1 MASDRKIVPLRRR
14 SQLNIGVVILGIFLM
29 YIVFTVAGY
38 MGRSKVT
45 YYEVCDGDIVKNTE
59 HTGIILRDETVEYA
73 PSTGYVNYFVSA
85 GKRVSV
91 GSSVYALDE
100 TGGLSQYLQNNSLSE
115 ASVSDDDLRTIQ
127 KQLSKYSSSWS
138 DTNFNT
144 VYMMSSYV
152 DSAILE
158 YAGMNTLDNLDQ
170 LLSGTGITYKCERA
184 AYTGV
189 LSLDIDGYEALT
201 PEKVTADDFD
211 RSSYHY
217 SYVKSGAIVEK
228 DAPIYKI
235 IKSEDWSIVMQ
246 LTEEERLQYSSYTS
260 LPITFSSLNIHVNA
274 PYYQFTG
281 ADGNYYGRLSLSKY
295 MVDFFNSRFVSF
307 DIDVDSSSGL
317 KIPKSSVTSK
327 TFLTIP
333 IDYLTKGGDGIEDGF
348 LKEVYVDGV
357 QYAQFTKVEL
367 YNNDGENYYI
377 DMSINSP
384 IQPGDVI
391 LKPETNERL
400 TLTETAVM
408 SGVYNINKG
417 YAVFKQIDVID
428 SNDEYYI
435 IRRNQRY
442 GLNVYDHILLDPT
455 GVNEGDF
462 IYE

>member
-1 MASDRKIVPLRRR
+1 
-14 SQLNIGVVILGIFLM
+14 M

-38 MGRSKVT
+38 VGRKKVT
-45 YYEVCDGDIVKNTE
+45 YYEVCAGDMVKNTE
-59 HTGIILRDETVEYA
+59 RTGLILRDETVEYA

-100 TGGLSQYLQNNSLSE
+100 TGGLSQYLQNNSLNE
-115 ASVSDDDLRTIQ
+115 ASVSQDNLHTIQ
-127 KQLSKYSSSWS
+127 KQLSKYSSSGS
-138 DTNFNT
+138 DTDFNM
-144 VYMMSSYV
+144 VYMAGSYIN
-152 DSAILE
+152 SAILE
-158 YAGMNTLDNLDQ
+158 YAGMNTLENLDQ
-170 LLSGTGITYKCERA
+170 LLSGTGITYNCERA
-184 AYTGV
+184 QYTGI
-189 LSLDIDGYEALT
+189 LSLDIDGYENLT
-201 PEKVTADDFD
+201 PESVTAESFD
-211 RSSYHY
+211 RSNYHY

-228 DAPIYKI
+228 GAPVYKI
-235 IKSEDWSIVMQ
+235 IKSESWHIVMQ
-246 LTEEERLQYSSYTS
+246 LTEEERLQYSTYTS
-260 LPITFSSLNIHVNA
+260 LPITFSSLGIHVNA

-281 ADGNYYGRLSLSKY
+281 IDGNYYARLDLSKY
-295 MVDFFNSRFVSF
+295 MVNFFKDRFVTF
-307 DIDVDSSSGL
+307 DIDVDSASGL
-317 KIPKSSVTSK
+317 KIPKTSVTSK

-333 IDYLTKGGDGIEDGF
+333 VDYLTKGGDGIADGF

-357 QYAQFTKVEL
+357 QYAQFTEVEL

-400 TLTETAVM
+400 TLVNTATM

-428 SNDEYYI
+428 SNEEYYI